1 MMFFNRV
8 PLSSA
13 VAPVA
18 DQAAVPHEFP
28 DVPDEAMDIQEEDE
42 QAEAP
47 DDDGDGVGPVMN
59 ADVPAQGHVV
69 VNGIELHLG
78 GKATVLQRIEQHL
91 RTQKLLQQH
100 EFQTDGVELP
110 LEQKFVEEPA
120 AEQRRRHELSHD
132 DRICRTGAHR
142 DARGMEGWTSH
153 LGLRAW
159 RSAEGPS
166 SEPPGR
172 VKRDGTMFRHVA
184 APARVWSS

>member
-1 MMFFNRV
+1 MFFNRV

-78 GKATVLQRIEQHL
+78 CALTTL
-91 RTQKLLQQH
+91 RTACEVLASGNQEAK
-100 EFQTDGVELP
+100 P
-110 LEQKFVEEPA
+110 RCCNASSSISEPKSCCSSMSSRPM
-120 AEQRRRHELSHD
+120 ESSCHLSKSLWKNPRPSSAD
-132 DRICRTGAHR
+132 ATSLVMCLICRLVRALHDER
-142 DARGMEGWTSH
+142 LSAKPNNPRALSVQ
-153 LGLRAW
+153 LRLCVHW
-159 RSAEGPS
+159 
-166 SEPPGR
+166 
-172 VKRDGTMFRHVA
+172 A
-184 APARVWSS
+184 AK